1 MSSREERIRDHGTTN
16 DNKAS
21 RPPNKPPL
29 NPTRTRAHSRTA
41 FANLHAIIMGIGVAG
56 NREDNVAEETT
67 ETPSRQFSELT
78 PPDFVFSPQLH
89 SSTVRLSEY
98 H

>member
-67 ETPSRQFSELT
+67 ETEREDRIGGRELV
-78 PPDFVFSPQLH
+78 DVGQREGREIE
-89 SSTVRLSEY
+89 VEV
-98 H
+98 